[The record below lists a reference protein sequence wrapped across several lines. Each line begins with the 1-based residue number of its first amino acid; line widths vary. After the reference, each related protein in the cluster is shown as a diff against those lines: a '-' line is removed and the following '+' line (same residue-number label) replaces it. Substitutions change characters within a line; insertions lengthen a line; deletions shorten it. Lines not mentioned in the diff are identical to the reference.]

1 MSGTLASRLK
11 RSERCGSRL
20 DYGLGVPPG
29 VDSVALNALFLAPG
43 ESGGP
48 ETYLRGL
55 VPALAHEYPELR
67 LVLFTTASGRR
78 SLAEEGW
85 ESIAELHALPAE
97 EHRRVRRQTCEQV
110 VLPLLARRAGAQLL
124 HSLASIGPV
133 LTPGLPSVVTLHDVT
148 FIRIA
153 TFGRVTTWGMTQVVS
168 RAARD
173 ADALIVGST
182 AARDEICA
190 TLRLMPDSFTVVP
203 HGVGPVPRA
212 RPADEALV
220 RRRLGLERGR
230 AVACVAAVRPHKNQE
245 LLVRAA
251 RLLPDDVVVVLAGHQ
266 EPYAE
271 RLRELAGELAVEDR
285 LRFAGYL
292 SDPEIERLWQ
302 LASCAAFPT
311 RAEGFGLPV
320 LEAMARGVPVACSD
334 IAVLRELGGEVPR
347 YFDPGAPD
355 EAAAAVRDSL
365 DDRDRGRRGI
375 ERAGQ
380 FSWSEAARGTME
392 AYERALRRARDGRRT
407 A

>member
-1 MSGTLASRLK
+1 
-11 RSERCGSRL
+11 
-20 DYGLGVPPG
+20 
-29 VDSVALNALFLAPG
+29 VDSVAVNALFLAPG

-55 VPALAHEYPELR
+55 VPALANEYPELR
-67 LVLFTTASGRR
+67 LVLFTTGSGRR
-78 SLAEEGW
+78 VLAEDGW
-85 ESIAELHALPAE
+85 GSIAELHALPAE
-97 EHRRVRRQTCEQV
+97 EHRRLRRQGCEQV
-110 VLPLLARRAGAQLL
+110 ALPVMARRAGVQLL

-133 LTPGLPSVVTLHDVT
+133 FTPGLPSVVTLHDVT
-148 FIRIA
+148 FIRMA

-168 RAARD
+168 GAARD

-212 RPADEALV
+212 RPAGEALL
-220 RRRLGLERGR
+220 RRLLGLEHRR

-251 RLLPDDVVVVLAGHQ
+251 GLLPDDVVVVLAGHQ
-266 EPYAE
+266 EPYVE
-271 RLRELAGELAVEDR
+271 RLRELARELAVEER
-285 LRFAGYL
+285 MRFAGYL
-292 SDPEIERLWQ
+292 ADPEIERLWE

-311 RAEGFGLPV
+311 RSEGFGLPV

-334 IAVLRELGGEVPR
+334 IAVLRELGGDVPR
-347 YFDPGAPD
+347 YFDPGAPE

-365 DDRDRGRRGI
+365 DDHDRGRRGI

-392 AYERALRRARDGRRT
+392 AYQRALRRARDGHRT